1 MEIQQLKNAITVIK
15 QMRRGEWVADGHYEQ
30 ESSARFTVFTINRNG
45 VEIWV
50 ANGGFFC
57 GVEDKPWELG
67 IFGHLVWHFGAKQ
80 LKRRMEKQMRR
91 KASVMAD

>member
-15 QMRRGEWVADGHYEQ
+15 QMRRGEWVAKGHYVDIDEPI
-30 ESSARFTVFTINRNG
+30 FTVFTINRRV

-50 ANGGFFC
+50 ANGALHCEVYGR
-57 GVEDKPWELG
+57 PWELG
-67 IFGHLVWHFGAKQ
+67 IFSHLVWHFGAKQ

-91 KASVMAD
+91 KASVMTD